1 MSYSPQIKGDLIRR
15 LYQLKQKE
23 KRPMTRLVNEAVT
36 EYLEKKEKEDGK
48 ERFIST
54 IAELIEKIYVKSL
67 KVRNERMD
75 RLSFYCS

>member
-1 MSYSPQIKGDLIRR
+1 MSYSPQIKSDLVRR

-48 ERFIST
+48 ERFI
-54 IAELIEKIYVKSL
+54 
-67 KVRNERMD
+67 RND
-75 RLSFYCS
+75 S